1 MLAGEASD
9 QWKPHVSEWRDEYP
23 EVWSGE
29 MPGEAEHKAV
39 IRELDAARSLISA
52 PRAKLDESA
61 HFLQGMLEHLTT
73 EMDRQNTETD
83 ERLVRT
89 LPPSFASVIAKQR
102 AERELS
108 GI

>member
-1 MLAGEASD
+1 MLAGEASE

-39 IRELDAARSLISA
+39 IRDLDAARSLITA
-52 PRAKLDESA
+52 PRAKLSESA
-61 HFLQGMLEHLTT
+61 HFLRGMLEHLTT

-83 ERLVRT
+83 ERLART